1 MKFWIWSQE
10 HGAWWPQNQN
20 GYTKDLYSAG
30 RFSVK
35 ETAEILERCNVL
47 HRHAGKAPNEVAIHA
62 TIEFA
67 LIPEEMLEVESE
79 WDEIV

>member
-10 HGAWWPQNQN
+10 HGAWWPQNQL
-20 GYTKDLYSAG
+20 GYTKDLYAAG

-35 ETAEILERCNVL
+35 EANDILERCNVL
-47 HRHAGKAPNEVAIHA
+47 HRHSGKAPNEIAILC

-67 LIPEEMLEVESE
+67 LFPGEFVEVETE
-79 WDEIV
+79 KDK